1 MPCVIL
7 RKQIMSVLNAK
18 KTLPDKVDIM
28 GDRAVCV
35 LTVAALAGGGAAA
48 LTGGRHQL
56 DGGDSDSDEYQHCV
70 HVSLT

>member
-1 MPCVIL
+1 
-7 RKQIMSVLNAK
+7 
-18 KTLPDKVDIM
+18 M

-56 DGGDSDSDEYQHCV
+56 DGGDSDSDEYEHCV